1 MEFKTYIKKYSDR
14 IQRIEKLF
22 NLKELKVSY
31 DVLSSKVRKT
41 QRELLYFE
49 YNGTDETGIFIF
61 GFDFFIKEFDEQNF
75 KKYLGMNSLNIKI
88 YHAYS
93 HLAKKQKKVKISQI
107 LNFIQDKKKD
117 SLDIHK
123 FLRRILTLAYYF
135 KWELEQD
142 KKDLEGDYFL
152 KMPDK
157 FLVKVKQRFNFDM
170 ITSVYEDENV
180 FIFLNTRGKLN
191 SVFKEIDQFTK
202 KDVEK
207 YVIPALKNAFGIKK
221 IIT

>member
-1 MEFKTYIKKYSDR
+1 
-14 IQRIEKLF
+14 
-22 NLKELKVSY
+22 
-31 DVLSSKVRKT
+31 
-41 QRELLYFE
+41 
-49 YNGTDETGIFIF
+49 
-61 GFDFFIKEFDEQNF
+61 
-75 KKYLGMNSLNIKI
+75 
-88 YHAYS
+88 
-93 HLAKKQKKVKISQI
+93 
-107 LNFIQDKKKD
+107 
-117 SLDIHK
+117 
-123 FLRRILTLAYYF
+123 
-135 KWELEQD
+135 
-142 KKDLEGDYFL
+142 
-152 KMPDK
+152 MPDK